1 MVKSFLLSKTLWVNV
16 LSLIG
21 TSAGFA
27 SGELAARPELVAA
40 LVILQ
45 AVANIILRLVTKQP
59 LGLKSE

>member
-16 LSLIG
+16 LSLVG
-21 TSAGFA
+21 TGAGFA

-40 LVILQ
+40 LVIVQ

-59 LGLKSE
+59 LGLKNG